1 MERLRKLRREADM
14 TQQQMADYLGVQR
27 TTYTKYEIGTISPSI
42 DTLKKIASLFN
53 VTTDYLIGEAQKNET
68 DEPTDAEPVYTQDDP
83 EFWELREQLRREPGM
98 RTLFSLTKNATSEDM
113 QKMIALIKAYK
124 GDDYDDPC

>member
-1 MERLRKLRREADM
+1 MNLKALRKSLKM
-14 TQQQMADYLGVQR
+14 TQQQFADSLGLER
-27 TTYTKYEIGTISPSI
+27 ITYIRYENGTRSTPNDVLKRIAEKY
-42 DTLKKIASLFN
+42 N
-53 VTTDYLIGEAQKNET
+53 VTTDYLLGR

>member
-1 MERLRKLRREADM
+1 MNRIKELREQAGLKQTTLAKKLGVSQGALSGWE
-14 TQQQMADYLGVQR
+14 TGKYNADYEHAMMMCDLFSV
-27 TTYTKYEIGTISPSI
+27 
-42 DTLKKIASLFN
+42 SL
-53 VTTDYLIGEAQKNET
+53 DYLLGR

>member
-1 MERLRKLRREADM
+1 MRDGVSQQVLADEMRVSRSTVAMWERGTEPSNEMLQKLAEYFNI
-14 TQQQMADYLGVQR
+14 TVDYLLGR
-27 TTYTKYEIGTISPSI
+27 
-42 DTLKKIASLFN
+42 
-53 VTTDYLIGEAQKNET
+53 

-98 RTLFSLTKNATSEDM
+98 RTLFFLTKNATSEDM
-113 QKMIALIKAYK
+113 KKMIALIKAYK

>member
-1 MERLRKLRREADM
+1 MVVHMNRLRELRLQHGLKQIALAKELGITQASLSAWETGKTSPDTRNLKKLADM
-14 TQQQMADYLGVQR
+14 YGV
-27 TTYTKYEIGTISPSI
+27 S
-42 DTLKKIASLFN
+42 
-53 VTTDYLIGEAQKNET
+53 TDYLLGRDET
-68 DEPTDAEPVYTQDDP
+68 TDAEPVYTQDDP

-113 QKMIALIKAYK
+113 KKMTALIKAYK